1 MRVRIMLSKICAG
14 FTDQKFGLECAGS
27 YRQISHIEYLYMA
40 LLTEVSRVCV
50 SRGGLLPET

>member
-1 MRVRIMLSKICAG
+1 MLSKICAG